1 MADPRQLEL
10 IHAEIDGELDAGQ
23 RGELARCLLADPKI
37 RLLREQL
44 RGLCSALDELEQV
57 EPPARLRES
66 ILTAL
71 PQSRATWPQRSRATW
86 PQRFAPRWRYAALVA
101 GVLATAVAVF
111 ETARGPGPT
120 ATDLVGTTI
129 APSGARTLVDT
140 VTLAQGRIS
149 GRVSLYRE
157 RAGLGLELALVTR
170 APVDV
175 RIASEGHT
183 LQVKGLD
190 NRDKPNGHPVTVA
203 LPGFGMDGQSV
214 ELTFLMGGQPVGS
227 ATLRAPR
234 GE

>member
-1 MADPRQLEL
+1 MERSDVADHRQLAL
-10 IHAEIDGELDAGQ
+10 IHAEIDGELDAEQ
-23 RGELARCLLADPKI
+23 RGELARCLLADPKV

-44 RGLCSALDELEQV
+44 RGLASALDALEQV

-71 PQSRATWPQRSRATW
+71 PQFRATRPQRY
-86 PQRFAPRWRYAALVA
+86 APHWRHAAVVA
-101 GVLATAVAVF
+101 GVLATAAVVF
-111 ETARGPGPT
+111 ETVRGPEPA
-120 ATDLVGTTI
+120 ATDIAGTI
-129 APSGARTLVDT
+129 APAGARTLVDT

-149 GRVSLYRE
+149 GRVSLYRD
-157 RAGLGLELALVTR
+157 RTGLGLQLAIVTS

-175 RIASEGHT
+175 RIASGGHT
-183 LQVKGLD
+183 LQVNGLD
-190 NRDKPNGHPVTVA
+190 NREQPGGHPTTVA

-234 GE
+234 DE